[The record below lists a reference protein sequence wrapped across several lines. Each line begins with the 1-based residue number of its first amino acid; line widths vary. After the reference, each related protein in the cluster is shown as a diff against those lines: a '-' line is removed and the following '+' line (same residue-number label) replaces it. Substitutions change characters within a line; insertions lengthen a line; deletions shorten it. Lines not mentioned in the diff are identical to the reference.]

1 VRIPEYP
8 DSTSGLE
15 HLAKDILKAQKENNR
30 ALTDELLKNLVLPD
44 YELWY
49 RESFIEEVVNV
60 SLPQYRAG
68 ARLFPA
74 QLASFFLELQGDSL
88 RRIQA
93 VRFEKNCDDNAD
105 ERMFAM
111 LDGRLKEFPIY
122 ELRFFKGEH
131 SGGYTLSPM

>member
-1 VRIPEYP
+1 MRIPEYP

-93 VRFEKNCDDNAD
+93 VKREAEDDYQIAAPTGSKNHCPCA
-105 ERMFAM
+105 
-111 LDGRLKEFPIY
+111 
-122 ELRFFKGEH
+122 
-131 SGGYTLSPM
+131 